1 MHYAESGAFTGE
13 MSAKMLKAIGVNTV
27 ILGHS
32 ERREYFN
39 EDDLILK
46 QKVDKALQ
54 ESMEV
59 IFCFGEQLDDRNS
72 DHHFK

>member
-1 MHYAESGAFTGE
+1 
-13 MSAKMLKAIGVNTV
+13 MLKAVGVNTV

-46 QKVDKALQ
+46 EKVDKALHVMLYLLFLLKL
-54 ESMEV
+54 SH
-59 IFCFGEQLDDRNS
+59 L
-72 DHHFK
+72 H